1 MLSKQQAM
9 SQLRI
14 LITNDDS
21 VHSHGIKALER
32 IANSISPDV
41 WVVAPEVGQ
50 SGKSF
55 SVTFDDILRIRELS
69 PRKFSVSGTPTDC
82 VFMAVGEILKDKKP
96 DLVLSGINHG
106 SNVADFIG
114 LSGTVGAV
122 FAAASQNIIG
132 IAVSQHFS
140 NTAITK
146 FPIADLFLPSI
157 IKKIMSCKWPNHIC
171 MNVNFP
177 NVPLGEVQGIR
188 VARQGEA
195 DIKWEV
201 HKKLDPIGE
210 PYYWLHAI
218 YSNLRGPDS
227 DALVLEKDKCVSI
240 TPLLCRHEF
249 PGCFDKLEELFSFNA

>member
-1 MLSKQQAM
+1 MFNKQQTM

-14 LITNDDS
+14 LITNDDN
-21 VHSHGIKALER
+21 VHSNGIKALER

-82 VFMAVGEILKDKKP
+82 VFVAIGEILKDKKP

-106 SNVADFIG
+106 SNIADFIG

-122 FAAASQNIIG
+122 FAAASRDIMG
-132 IAVSQHFS
+132 IAVSQHCS
-140 NTAITK
+140 HSDIVK

-157 IKKIMSCKWPNHIC
+157 IKKIMSCKWPDHVC

-177 NVPLGEVQGIR
+177 DVPLGEVRGVR
-188 VARQGEA
+188 VARQGKA

-201 HKKLDPIGE
+201 HKKLDPMGDS
-210 PYYWLHAI
+210 YYWLHAV
-218 YSNLRGPDS
+218 YSDLNGPAADLR
-227 DALVLEKDKCVSI
+227 LVTKEKSVTI

-249 PGCFDKLEELFSFNA
+249 PGCFDKLEELFSTNA